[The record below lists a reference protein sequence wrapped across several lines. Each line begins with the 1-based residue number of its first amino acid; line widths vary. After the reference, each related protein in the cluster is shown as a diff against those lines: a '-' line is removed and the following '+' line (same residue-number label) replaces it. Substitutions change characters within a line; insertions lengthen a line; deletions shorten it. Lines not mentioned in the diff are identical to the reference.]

1 MMLEMNIPQWMTQQ
15 VLLIWLKILVYQVIL
30 APNCLLN
37 FQRETAKIGL
47 ATSLSL
53 NLNIIIA
60 LLSYEAKLT
69 FFACY
74 VKNVRWKI
82 GPKLNFQIEFAFHYF
97 FLYIGVFTWDIN
109 RDCDQR
115 MHYPKGEVTRI
126 TFLYFISKQWFLFL
140 G

>member
-30 APNCLLN
+30 EPNCLLN
-37 FQRETAKIGL
+37 FQKENAKIGL
-47 ATSLSL
+47 ATSSFEFEH
-53 NLNIIIA
+53 NNC
-60 LLSYEAKLT
+60 T
-69 FFACY
+69 FVIWRKTYIFACY
-74 VKNVRWKI
+74 LKNVRWKI

-126 TFLYFISKQWFLFL
+126 TFLYIISKQWFLFL